1 MWFSDCVFIKKL
13 YCHIYFRVLDSCRE
27 HSYYLMLSV
36 VVLRSPWSLR
46 RNQNCQIMR
55 ALVRYVAFLNPHSS
69 VLHFSHRLFVYFC
82 EEKKKSVR
90 HKRWDVKL
98 RFPMTAEAIYTF
110 WNVQSVSGFAVSSW
124 DFKARVHE
132 PKKTEM
138 PLYCPRTFNGPKY
151 KMCLGYKALFSLF
164 TDLSWCHCVSFA

>member
-82 EEKKKSVR
+82 EEKK
-90 HKRWDVKL
+90 
-98 RFPMTAEAIYTF
+98 
-110 WNVQSVSGFAVSSW
+110 NQSGINDEMSSW
-124 DFKARVHE
+124 DFQWQQKQ
-132 PKKTEM
+132 
-138 PLYCPRTFNGPKY
+138 FI
-151 KMCLGYKALFSLF
+151 
-164 TDLSWCHCVSFA
+164 LSETCSQCQVLLSVPEISKREYTSQKRQKCHFIAQELLMDQNTRCV